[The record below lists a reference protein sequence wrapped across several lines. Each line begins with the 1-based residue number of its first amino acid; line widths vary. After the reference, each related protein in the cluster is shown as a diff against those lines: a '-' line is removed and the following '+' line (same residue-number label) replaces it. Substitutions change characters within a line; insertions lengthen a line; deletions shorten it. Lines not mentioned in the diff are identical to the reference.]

1 MDKTILVVTVIV
13 MLLALA
19 CNLTG
24 PTAQPQPPADMSQ
37 APIVREDPVR
47 PVLSTRKL
55 WVLIKPKEAATFLLN
70 PSPIGMGDYPQGM
83 VVTIDVLPNQGWKV
97 HKWAGPAFKI
107 DGTTAHIKMDTSQ
120 SVAVQLVLE
129 DVVSGAQISESPAVP
144 ESQRR
149 IFLDTHP
156 PPTVGSRPR

>member
-1 MDKTILVVTVIV
+1 MGKTILVVTVIV

-55 WVLIKPKEAATFLLN
+55 EVLIKPKEAATFLLN
-70 PSPIGMGDYPQGM
+70 PSPIGMGNYPQGM

-97 HKWAGPAFKI
+97 DKWVGPAFKI
-107 DGTTAHIKMDTSQ
+107 DGDTA
-120 SVAVQLVLE
+120 
-129 DVVSGAQISESPAVP
+129 
-144 ESQRR
+144 
-149 IFLDTHP
+149 
-156 PPTVGSRPR
+156 